1 MVTVSVGDKARDTG
15 YHRRTCR
22 SNGKRI
28 SVQTATPTPA
38 AGEQPELRF
47 DHNVIEHL
55 GIKLYQN
62 KPVNVLAELVANC
75 WDADAKHVWM
85 DFREHDGTQFA
96 TVADDGVGMSLAAVR
111 DRYLVI
117 GKAKRSSPKDVSP
130 AGRKPMGRKGI
141 GKLAPFGVAR
151 FVDVATVSGGVLNWF
166 SLSLDDLLTLGRDGG
181 EHRYRPNFHAM
192 DLPADL
198 GALDGA
204 SSAAAPEVRRFLR
217 RMRKVPIAQRSGT
230 LIAMHGLSANSKPDP
245 EELVAGLSSRFSV
258 VLARTDFR
266 VRASLR
272 LIDEAQALPVFD
284 FRIPPEGFNEAIVGD
299 RPIRWWA
306 GFVLK
311 ADWPADQ
318 AGVGVFAHG
327 KIAQDRPFF
336 FRAKGKEIYQRYL
349 YAVVEADW
357 IDELDRDLVSTDR
370 TSVDW
375 SDPETA
381 VLADWGRKEV
391 GSWLDQYTTWRSTLL
406 EKEVETAASTMRS
419 SGRILMFSDVENR
432 AIVKLVTDASSGL
445 GKGPVA
451 EKSREELLDVVSR
464 AWINQ
469 PTRELL
475 RQAWNDLAQAQ
486 DDAEAFKSLA
496 ESVGDHAVPEAM
508 GLALTFAQRAFA
520 LTVLEGTI
528 GKKSETRL
536 QKLVEEFPW
545 IIQPRGELLTADQW
559 LKTTIEKL
567 ADEDQSKDR
576 AGRTIREMSPQERAD
591 FVFLTSHD
599 QKTIQV
605 VEIKQNDPM
614 HTLNL
619 ENRRQLADY
628 LDLIESE
635 RSTANVSGLLV
646 GHAGKPK
653 FDAKDSRITVKGW
666 DEVLGECRAAYL
678 ELLAGTLEQADL
690 DPGDSRLAMVKQF
703 GGPKVWIWLNKMAE
717 KDPRLQAIITKVK
730 QSTLLGITA
739 SNGNTVPAPALAL
752 DGPTEGTDAS
762 AEPVLPA
769 GDTK

>member
-1 MVTVSVGDKARDTG
+1 MNISISKGDA
-15 YHRRTCR
+15 
-22 SNGKRI
+22 
-28 SVQTATPTPA
+28 VQD
-38 AGEQPELRF
+38 GEQSDIPNDEPELRF

-62 KPVNVLAELVANC
+62 KPVNVLAELVANS

-85 DFREHDGTQFA
+85 DFRTHDGNRFA
-96 TVADDGVGMSLAAVR
+96 TVSDDGVGMTLQEIR
-111 DRYLVI
+111 ERYLVI
-117 GKAKRSSPKDVSP
+117 GKSKRTSPKEVSP

-151 FVDVATVSGGVLNWF
+151 LVDVATVSGGVLNWF
-166 SLSLDDLLTLGRDGG
+166 SLSLDDLLTLGKDGG
-181 EHRYRPNFHAM
+181 EHRYRPVFHVM
-192 DLPADL
+192 DLPADVQT
-198 GALDGA
+198 LDGI
-204 SSAAAPEVRRFLR
+204 SSTAIDEVRRFIR
-217 RMRKVPIAQRSGT
+217 RMRKVPVEQRSGT
-230 LIAMHGLSANSKPDP
+230 LIAMHSLTANAAP
-245 EELVAGLSSRFSV
+245 EGAEVIAGLGSRFSV
-258 VLARTDFR
+258 VLARSDFK

-284 FRIPPEGFNEAIVGD
+284 FRLPKTGFADAEVGG

-357 IDELDRDLVSTDR
+357 LDELDRDLVSTDR

-375 SDPETA
+375 SDPATA
-381 VLADWGRKEV
+381 ELADWGRREV
-391 GSWLDQYTTWRSTLL
+391 GLWLDQYTTWRSTLL
-406 EKEVETAASTMRS
+406 EREVETAASSMRS
-419 SGRILMFSDVENR
+419 DGRILVFSDVENR
-432 AIVKLVTDASSGL
+432 AIVKLVADASTGF
-445 GKGPVA
+445 GKGPTA
-451 EKSREELLDVVSR
+451 EKSREEMLDVVSR

-469 PTRELL
+469 PTREIL
-475 RQAWNDLAQAQ
+475 RKTWSDLAKAQ
-486 DDAEAFKSLA
+486 DDAEAFKALA
-496 ESVGDHAVPEAM
+496 ETVGDHAVPEAM

-559 LKTTIEKL
+559 LKTSIEAI
-567 ADEDQSKDR
+567 ADDDQSKDR

-591 FVFLTSHD
+591 FVFLTSTN

-614 HTLNL
+614 HALNL

-635 RSTANVSGLLV
+635 RSTADVSGLLI
-646 GHAGKPK
+646 GWAGKPK
-653 FDAKDSRITVKGW
+653 FDAKDSRIEVKGW
-666 DEVLGECRAAYL
+666 DEILGECRAAYL
-678 ELLAGTLEQADL
+678 ELLKGTLQQADL
-690 DPGDSRLAMVKQF
+690 SPDDSRLDMVRQF
-703 GGPKVWIWLNKMAE
+703 GGKTVWTWLNKMAE
-717 KDPRLQAIITKVK
+717 LDPRLAEIITKVK
-730 QSTLLGITA
+730 QVALFGASPTSATLPAAADTSA
-739 SNGNTVPAPALAL
+739 VSPAPPVEPETTSKPVG
-752 DGPTEGTDAS
+752 DEPPTDA
-762 AEPVLPA
+762 
-769 GDTK
+769 

>member
-1 MVTVSVGDKARDTG
+1 MPEGKASQVLGDDL
-15 YHRRTCR
+15 
-22 SNGKRI
+22 
-28 SVQTATPTPA
+28 
-38 AGEQPELRF
+38 ELRF

-85 DFREHDGTQFA
+85 DFREHVGERFS
-96 TVADDGVGMSLAAVR
+96 TVADDGVGMSLDAIR

-117 GKAKRSSPKDVSP
+117 GRAKRSSPKELSP
-130 AGRKPMGRKGI
+130 GGRKPMGRKGI

-151 FVDVATVSGGVLNWF
+151 LVDVATVSGGVLNWF

-181 EHRYRPNFHAM
+181 EHRYRPVFHVM
-192 DLPADL
+192 EMPADL
-198 GALDGA
+198 ASIHGVT
-204 SSAAAPEVRRFLR
+204 SSAAPEIRRFIR
-217 RMRKVPIAQRSGT
+217 RMRKVPQSQRSGT
-230 LIAMHGLSANSKPDP
+230 LIAMHGLNANAAP
-245 EELVAGLSSRFSV
+245 ERDEIVAGLGARFSV
-258 VLARTDFR
+258 VLARSDFK
-266 VRASLR
+266 VRTSLR
-272 LIDEAQALPVFD
+272 LIDEAQALPEFD
-284 FRIPPEGFNEAIVGD
+284 FRIPEKGFNETTVAQ
-299 RPIRWWA
+299 RTIRWWA

-357 IDELDRDLVSTDR
+357 LDELDRDLVSTDR

-375 SDPETA
+375 SDPHTEP
-381 VLADWGRKEV
+381 LSEWGRREV
-391 GSWLDQYTTWRSTLL
+391 GSWLDQYTDWRASLL
-406 EKEVETAASTMRS
+406 EQEVESAASTMRS
-419 SGRILMFSDVENR
+419 SGRILVFSDVENR
-432 AIVKLVTDASSGL
+432 AIVKLVTDASTGL
-445 GKGPVA
+445 GKGA
-451 EKSREELLDVVSR
+451 AADQTREELLDVVSR

-469 PTRELL
+469 PTRDLL
-475 RQAWNDLAQAQ
+475 RKAWSDLASAQ
-486 DDAEAFKSLA
+486 DNAEAFKSLA
-496 ESVGDHAVPEAM
+496 ETVGDHAVPEAM

-559 LKTTIEKL
+559 LKTSIEQI

-591 FVFLTSHD
+591 FVFLTSPD
-599 QKTIQV
+599 QNRIQV

-614 HTLNL
+614 HALNL

-635 RSTANVSGLLV
+635 RSSAEVSGLLI
-646 GHAGKPK
+646 GWAGKPK

-666 DEVLGECRAAYL
+666 DEILGECRAAYL

-690 DPGDSRLAMVKQF
+690 SPDDSRLAMVKQF
-703 GGPKVWIWLNKMAE
+703 GGPKVWTWLNRMAE
-717 KDPRLQAIITKVK
+717 KDPRLAAIIAKVK
-730 QSTLLGITA
+730 KKTLFGTPGSDPA
-739 SNGNTVPAPALAL
+739 SLPAPPLQTGSPL
-752 DGPTEGTDAS
+752 
-762 AEPVLPA
+762 EPVVPTTSEQ
-769 GDTK
+769 GV

>member
-1 MVTVSVGDKARDTG
+1 LKESTVQGDNAST
-15 YHRRTCR
+15 
-22 SNGKRI
+22 
-28 SVQTATPTPA
+28 TPTD
-38 AGEQPELRF
+38 EPELRF

-85 DFREHDGTQFA
+85 DFRVHGDKRFA
-96 TVADDGVGMSLAAVR
+96 TVADDGVGMSLPTIR

-117 GKAKRSSPKDVSP
+117 GKAKRSSPKEVSP
-130 AGRKPMGRKGI
+130 GGRKPMGRKGI

-151 FVDVATVSGGVLNWF
+151 FVDVATVSRGVLNWF

-181 EHRYRPNFHAM
+181 EHRYRPVFYATNA
-192 DLPADL
+192 PADL
-198 GALDGA
+198 GALDGQ
-204 SSAAAPEVRRFLR
+204 SSAAIPEVRRFLR
-217 RMRKVPIAQRSGT
+217 RMRNVPMDRRSGT
-230 LIAMHGLSANSKPDP
+230 LIAMHGLNANATPDR
-245 EELVAGLSSRFSV
+245 EDVVAGLGSRFSV
-258 VLARTDFR
+258 VLARSDFK

-272 LIDEAQALPVFD
+272 LIDEAQALPAFD
-284 FRIPPEGFNEAIVGD
+284 FRIPAAGFNEAVVGEH
-299 RPIRWWA
+299 RIRWWA

-357 IDELDRDLVSTDR
+357 LDELDRDLVSTDR

-381 VLADWGRKEV
+381 DLAEWGRREV
-391 GSWLDQYTTWRSTLL
+391 GSWLDQYTTWRATLL
-406 EKEVETAASTMRS
+406 EQEVESAASTMRS
-419 SGRILMFSDVENR
+419 SGRILVFSDVENR
-432 AIVKLVTDASSGL
+432 AIVKLVTDASTGL
-445 GKGPVA
+445 GKGAAA

-464 AWINQ
+464 AWVNQ

-475 RQAWNDLAQAQ
+475 RKAWNDLALAQ

-496 ESVGDHAVPEAM
+496 ETVGDHAVPEAM

-559 LKTTIEKL
+559 IKTSIEAI

-614 HTLNL
+614 HALNL

-635 RSTANVSGLLV
+635 RSTAQVSGLLI
-646 GHAGKPK
+646 GWTGKPK

-666 DEVLGECRAAYL
+666 DEILSECRAAYL

-690 DPGDSRLAMVKQF
+690 APNDSRLAMVKQF
-703 GGPKVWIWLNKMAE
+703 GGVKVWTWLNKMAE
-717 KDPRLQAIITKVK
+717 NDPRLESIITKVK
-730 QSTLLGITA
+730 QSTLFGPQAAVSLPAPTPSITA
-739 SNGNTVPAPALAL
+739 STT
-752 DGPTEGTDAS
+752 DEDSTTDAT
-762 AEPVLPA
+762 LA
-769 GDTK
+769 GGNSK

>member
-1 MVTVSVGDKARDTG
+1 MPDGDAF
-15 YHRRTCR
+15 
-22 SNGKRI
+22 S
-28 SVQTATPTPA
+28 AL
-38 AGEQPELRF
+38 GEKLELRF

-85 DFREHDGTQFA
+85 DFREHGGERFA
-96 TVADDGVGMSLAAVR
+96 TVADDGVGMSLAEIR

-117 GKAKRSSPKDVSP
+117 GRAKRSTPKDVSP
-130 AGRKPMGRKGI
+130 GGRKPMGRKGI

-151 FVDVATVSGGVLNWF
+151 QVDVATVSGGLLNWF
-166 SLSLDDLLTLGRDGG
+166 SLSLDDLLTLGRSGG
-181 EHRYRPNFHAM
+181 EQRYRPVFHVM
-192 DLPADL
+192 EMPAEL
-198 GALDGA
+198 ASVENVT
-204 SSAAAPEVRRFLR
+204 SSATPEICRFIR
-217 RMRKVPIAQRSGT
+217 RMRKVPQSQRSGT
-230 LIAMHGLSANSKPDP
+230 LIAMHGLNANAAP
-245 EELVAGLSSRFSV
+245 ERNEIVAGLGARFSV
-258 VLARTDFR
+258 VLARNDFK

-272 LIDEAQALPVFD
+272 LIDEAQALPEFD
-284 FRIPPEGFNEAIVGD
+284 FRIPEKGFSQAKIGD
-299 RPIRWWA
+299 RTIRWWA

-349 YAVVEADW
+349 YAAVEADW
-357 IDELDRDLVSTDR
+357 LDELDRDLVSTDR

-375 SDPETA
+375 SDPET
-381 VLADWGRKEV
+381 LPLFDWGRREV
-391 GSWLDQYTTWRSTLL
+391 GSWLDQYTAWRLSRL
-406 EKEVETAASTMRS
+406 EQEVESAASNMRS
-419 SGRILMFSDVENR
+419 SGRILVFSDVENK
-432 AIVKLVTDASSGL
+432 AIVKLVSDASTGL
-445 GKGPVA
+445 GKGAAA

-464 AWINQ
+464 AWINL
-469 PTRELL
+469 PTRDLL
-475 RQAWNDLAQAQ
+475 RKAWSDLASAQ

-496 ESVGDHAVPEAM
+496 ETVGDHAVPEAM

-520 LTVLEGTI
+520 LTVLEETI

-545 IIQPRGELLTADQW
+545 IIQPRGALLTADQW
-559 LKTTIEKL
+559 LKTSIEQI

-591 FVFLTSHD
+591 FVFLTSPD
-599 QKTIQV
+599 QNKIQV

-614 HTLNL
+614 HALNL

-635 RSTANVSGLLV
+635 RSSAEVSGLLI
-646 GHAGKPK
+646 GWAGRPK
-653 FDAKDSRITVKGW
+653 FEAKDSRITVKGW
-666 DEVLGECRAAYL
+666 DEILGECRAAYL

-690 DPGDSRLAMVKQF
+690 SPDDSRLAMVKQF
-703 GGPKVWIWLNKMAE
+703 GGPKVWTWLNRMAAR
-717 KDPRLQAIITKVK
+717 DPRLAAIIAKVK
-730 QSTLLGITA
+730 QKTLFGVATSEVA
-739 SNGNTVPAPALAL
+739 AL
-752 DGPTEGTDAS
+752 PSAS
-762 AEPVLPA
+762 AQPNKPFEPPVP
-769 GDTK
+769 TPPNH

>member
-1 MVTVSVGDKARDTG
+1 MQDGNTLTTSSD
-15 YHRRTCR
+15 
-22 SNGKRI
+22 
-28 SVQTATPTPA
+28 
-38 AGEQPELRF
+38 EPELRF

-85 DFREHDGTQFA
+85 DFREHDGERFA
-96 TVADDGVGMSLAAVR
+96 TVADDGIGMSLATVR

-117 GKAKRSSPKDVSP
+117 GRAKRSSPKDVSP

-151 FVDVATVSGGVLNWF
+151 FVDVVTVSDGVLNWF

-181 EHRYRPNFHAM
+181 EHRYRPVFHAM
-192 DLPADL
+192 EVSADL
-198 GALDGA
+198 SALDGA
-204 SSAAAPEVRRFLR
+204 SSPAKPEVRRFLR
-217 RMRKVPIAQRSGT
+217 RMRKVPLADRSGT
-230 LIAMHGLSANSKPDP
+230 LIAMHGLNANAIPTREDV
-245 EELVAGLSSRFSV
+245 VAGLGSRFSV
-258 VLARTDFR
+258 VLARSDFK

-272 LIDEAQALPVFD
+272 LIDEAQALPTFD
-284 FRIPPEGFNEAIVGD
+284 FRIPETGFNTATVGD

-318 AGVGVFAHG
+318 AGVGVFTHG

-357 IDELDRDLVSTDR
+357 LDELDRDLVSTDR
-370 TSVDW
+370 TSIDW
-375 SDPETA
+375 SDPETEE
-381 VLADWGRKEV
+381 LANWGRREV
-391 GSWLDQYTTWRSTLL
+391 GSWLDQYTEWRATLL
-406 EKEVETAASTMRS
+406 EKEVESAASDMRS
-419 SGRILMFSDVENR
+419 SGRILVFSDVENR
-432 AIVKLVTDASSGL
+432 AIVKLVTDASTGL
-445 GKGPVA
+445 GKGA
-451 EKSREELLDVVSR
+451 AADRSREELLDVVSR

-475 RQAWNDLAQAQ
+475 RKAWSDLAQAQ

-496 ESVGDHAVPEAM
+496 ETVGDHAVPEAM

-559 LKTTIEKL
+559 LKTSIEAI
-567 ADEDQSKDR
+567 ADADQSKDR
-576 AGRTIREMSPQERAD
+576 SGRTIREMSPQERAD
-591 FVFLTSHD
+591 FVFLTSPD

-614 HTLNL
+614 HALNL

-635 RSTANVSGLLV
+635 RSSADVSGLLI
-646 GHAGKPK
+646 GWAGKPK
-653 FDAKDSRITVKGW
+653 FEAKDLRITVKGW
-666 DEVLGECRAAYL
+666 DEILGECRASYL

-690 DPGDSRLAMVKQF
+690 SPDDSRLAMVKQF
-703 GGPKVWIWLNKMAE
+703 GGPRVWTWLNKMAE
-717 KDPRLQAIITKVK
+717 NDPRLDAIMTKVK
-730 QSTLLGITA
+730 QSTLFGSSDAGHFGSSASLTSAITTAA
-739 SNGNTVPAPALAL
+739 S
-752 DGPTEGTDAS
+752 TDDKIDVES
-762 AEPVLPA
+762 PKDDQDDSDRLP
-769 GDTK
+769 